1 MIDDFDFDPGSGRI
15 ALLCR
20 GVTGERWIEIRNSA
34 GEAIR
39 RIPPNYLSHHPRWS
53 PDGKKLTFSGN
64 DGRIA
69 VHDVSRDET
78 TIIYDD
84 NRMQAGFSRW
94 SPDGSHLAFTAYG
107 RQITDRGFTRPP
119 DLFRHEIETGV
130 TERLTKSDNFVD
142 RFPAWSPSGGQ
153 IAFHRW
159 DLDEDEKPQEACI
172 YDRTRKSVRPVLKGT
187 TSQHFGLSP
196 WSADERWFSLSER
209 TESGYRTRVVDL
221 SGQITHRLDFPGKE
235 GVFSSE
241 PGSTELLC
249 IDTGEVAWHEVPS
262 GRKCASIQLPPGVEV
277 AKELT
282 WHKVAFGDHA
292 RCVYFTGSDGKV
304 YIGEKGAGCA
314 VFAEYDEPAPEYS
327 LQEFFVTSSDG
338 LELPAQRLVPAS
350 PRNVAVLYVHGGPGG
365 DLNRTDSWAMC
376 LVREGFEVVRVAYRG
391 SRGFGDDLFQANRG
405 VAGVKD
411 VRDVIDTGIA
421 WHKQFGAGRDLAL
434 FGNSYGGYL
443 GMMAAKYPESPF
455 SCVVAT
461 CCCMSLRVLP
471 GRYGTLLP
479 PSAIERER
487 ALEERS
493 VRRNVERIRVPV
505 LLFHGELD
513 TVASTSDM
521 RRLHESINESGGD
534 CSLVVYPD
542 DTHGLAK
549 HRAEIFAKVSQ
560 FVDRNAA

>member
-1 MIDDFDFDPGSGRI
+1 MIDDFDFDPVSGRI

-20 GVTGERWIEIRNSA
+20 SITGERWLEIRSSA
-34 GEAIR
+34 GEVIR
-39 RIPPNYLSHHPRWS
+39 QIPPDYLPFHPRWS
-53 PDGKKLTFSGN
+53 PDGRKLTFSGN

-69 VHDVSRDET
+69 VHDVSTNET

-84 NRMQAGFSRW
+84 SVLKAGFSRW
-94 SPDGSHLAFTAYG
+94 SRDGSHLAFTAYG
-107 RQITDRGFTRPP
+107 RHITERGFTRPP
-119 DLFRHEIETGV
+119 DLFRYEIATGI
-130 TERLTKSDNFVD
+130 TERLTESDNFVD

-153 IAFHRW
+153 IAFHRG
-159 DLDEDEKPQEACI
+159 DLDKDEKPQEACI
-172 YDRTRKSVRPVLKGT
+172 YDRTRQSVRSVMKGT
-187 TSQHFGLSP
+187 TSQHFGKFP
-196 WSADERWFSLSER
+196 WSGDERWFSLSER

-221 SGQITHRLDFPGKE
+221 SGQITDRLDFHGKE
-235 GVFSSE
+235 GVFSPE
-241 PGSTELLC
+241 PGSTDLLC

-262 GRKCASIQLPPGVEV
+262 GRKRASIQLPTGVSV

-292 RCVYFTGSDGKV
+292 RCVYFIGTDGKV

-314 VFAEYDEPAPEYS
+314 VFAEYDETAPEHS
-327 LQEFFVTSSDG
+327 LQEFVVTASDG
-338 LELPAQRLVPAS
+338 LKLPAQRLVPNS
-350 PRNVAVLYVHGGPGG
+350 PRDVAVVYVHGGPGG
-365 DLNRTDSWAMC
+365 TLDRTDSWAMG

-391 SRGFGDDLFQANRG
+391 SRGFGDDLFRANRG
-405 VAGVKD
+405 VAGIKD

-421 WHKQFGAGRDLAL
+421 WRNRFGSGRDLAL
-434 FGNSYGGYL
+434 LGNSYGGYL
-443 GMMAAKYPESPF
+443 GMMAVKNTDSPF
-455 SCVVAT
+455 TCVVAT

-479 PSAIERER
+479 PDAIERER
-487 ALEERS
+487 ALEERT
-493 VRRNVERIRVPV
+493 VRRNVERIRIPV

-521 RRLHESINESGGD
+521 RRLHDSINETGGD

-542 DTHGLAK
+542 DTHNLAK

-560 FVDRNAA
+560 FVDRNAT